1 MVSRLLVFDLF
12 FRVRLF
18 FIGLVQQ
25 VINAGMIEVCQLDED
40 TGGNISFSQFI
51 MRICNLRT
59 VQIIRKV
66 FLIQIMVF
74 PQISDSLVSH
84 HPPPFF
90 CYYTTKS
97 EWKLTNKTICFIIRE
112 KEGMLVESYE
122 KPYFQLFCTVCDVI
136 ENVELFLGNTAL
148 TGTQQQ
154 FLRKQIEQLKRV
166 QQITEEM
173 VIAKDEERKI
183 YRIK

>member
-1 MVSRLLVFDLF
+1 
-12 FRVRLF
+12 
-18 FIGLVQQ
+18 
-25 VINAGMIEVCQLDED
+25 
-40 TGGNISFSQFI
+40 
-51 MRICNLRT
+51 
-59 VQIIRKV
+59 
-66 FLIQIMVF
+66 
-74 PQISDSLVSH
+74 
-84 HPPPFF
+84 
-90 CYYTTKS
+90 
-97 EWKLTNKTICFIIRE
+97 
-112 KEGMLVESYE
+112 MLVESYE

-154 FLRKQIEQLKRV
+154 FLRKQVEQLKRV